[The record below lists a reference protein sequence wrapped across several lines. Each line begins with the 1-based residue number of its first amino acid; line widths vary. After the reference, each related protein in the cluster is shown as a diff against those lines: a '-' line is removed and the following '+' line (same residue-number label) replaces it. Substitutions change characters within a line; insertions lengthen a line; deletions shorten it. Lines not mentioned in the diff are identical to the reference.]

1 MYKPVFLAALA
12 AIATNSL
19 AASAQEQ
26 PWLGDRRYG
35 EGMGIRT
42 GDLELHP
49 GIAAEGGYDS
59 NYFQRSGEDREP
71 VISTIRL
78 RVTPS
83 FSVSTLGPQRRAL
96 DGEGAEPPTVE
107 FRAST
112 SGSYNEFI
120 ATDSQYRSE
129 ASRQRN
135 FSGRIG
141 FKLDILPQR
150 PWGGDLLA
158 DFQRTVEPS
167 NELDRDYGFDRDT
180 ARFGT
185 GIIWRPGGGL
195 FDWRLGYELR
205 YNHFERQSYRRLDNT
220 HHYINTRGRWR
231 FLPRSA
237 LVYDAELGFIN
248 YVNNADTPLND
259 SRPVRSRI
267 GFNGLITNHFGLL
280 AMAGWGGSF
289 YAANP
294 ATPTQDFDSVIAH
307 GEFKWFILPQ
317 PRLPEDGAK
326 VGLSSVAL
334 GYTRNF
340 TDSYLTDYYQRDR
353 VYLNFSYFFAG
364 VFLLSAEGGWSH
376 MTYPESFFAPGTLN
390 APADFHR
397 HDPFTE
403 DRLDAELFGEYRLSD
418 SFGINTTLRYN
429 ANLDTS
435 DNDVVVVPAAP
446 PDPNDPN
453 SVATPA
459 VVDNLAFTRFQAFLG
474 VRWFM

>member
-59 NYFQRSGEDREP
+59 NYFQRSGDDREP
-71 VISTIRL
+71 VISTVRL

-96 DGEGAEPPTVE
+96 DGEQAEPPTVE

-120 ATDSQYRSE
+120 ATDSQYRHD

-158 DFQRTVEPS
+158 DFQRMVEPS
-167 NELDRDYGFDRDT
+167 NEPNRSHGFDRDT

-205 YNHFERQSYRRLDNT
+205 YNHFERPSFHNLDNAQ
-220 HHYINTRGRWR
+220 HYINTKGRWR

-237 LVYDAELGFIN
+237 LVYDAELGFLH
-248 YVNNADTPLND
+248 YVNSGNEILND
-259 SRPVRSRI
+259 SRPVRSKI
-267 GFNGLITNHFGLL
+267 GFNGLITNHFALL
-280 AMAGWGGSF
+280 AMAGWGASF
-289 YAANP
+289 YGNARS
-294 ATPTQDFDSVIAH
+294 PTQNYDSVIAH

-317 PRLPEDGAK
+317 PRLPEEGAK
-326 VGLSSVAL
+326 VGLSSVAV

-376 MTYPESFFAPGTLN
+376 MTYPPSYNVDNTERYHAFS
-390 APADFHR
+390 
-397 HDPFTE
+397 E
-403 DRLDAELFGEYRLSD
+403 DRFDAELFGEYRLSD

-429 ANLDTS
+429 ANIDTA
-435 DNDVVVVPAAP
+435 DNNVIVTPAAV
-446 PDPNDPN
+446 DPVDPT
-453 SVATPA
+453 VVIPA
-459 VVDNLAFTRFQAFLG
+459 AVDNLAFTRFQAFLG